1 VRLRLDP
8 LEPGLSLRRGPSRRE
23 RMRGLPER
31 EGLGPFRLTYLEALL
46 RAADWRASREEGR
59 TSAAAGL
66 R

>member
-1 VRLRLDP
+1 
-8 LEPGLSLRRGPSRRE
+8 
-23 RMRGLPER
+23 MRGLPER